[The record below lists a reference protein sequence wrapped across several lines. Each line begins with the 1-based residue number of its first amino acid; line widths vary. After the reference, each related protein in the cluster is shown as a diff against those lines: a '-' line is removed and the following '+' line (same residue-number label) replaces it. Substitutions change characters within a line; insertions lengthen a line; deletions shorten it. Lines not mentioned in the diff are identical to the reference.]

1 MGGLKRACEIVASFV
16 FFPLGC
22 LFLVSV
28 AVAVGV
34 QALLIYVGALLAAWG
49 FVAIG
54 LPLLTGSMA
63 PGEFVDGFRSQRRS
77 ERLYKGEPL
86 PHRRLRFPTLRRAM
100 KPDEILDGFRPRR
113 RSDGPY
119 EGQSIPDLYSNKF

>member
-1 MGGLKRACEIVASFV
+1 MGGLKRASEIVACFV
-16 FFPLGC
+16 LFPLGC

-28 AVAVGV
+28 VVAVGV

-63 PGEFVDGFRSQRRS
+63 PGEFVDGFRSRRRS
-77 ERLYKGEPL
+77 EKFYEGEPL
-86 PHRRLRFPTLRRAM
+86 P
-100 KPDEILDGFRPRR
+100 ERPLEYTF
-113 RSDGPY
+113 SKSFDA
-119 EGQSIPDLYSNKF
+119 DALAA